1 MTNKEKKDENFQE
14 FDDFVK
20 DLQTVIDNKVYED
33 FSEYSLEFGKNP
45 YKYGKLPPNKISVQK
60 NWRGSCGDS
69 ITIYLNIEDGRIQDI
84 RYETDGCTTSSIATS
99 QTVKMVDKKT
109 IEEALQL
116 TDKQV
121 FTALGK
127 FPKEN
132 FHCATLAVTTLH
144 LTIKKYLK
152 SLNVPKISSKLI
164 GH

>member
-1 MTNKEKKDENFQE
+1 MKNKEKTDESFKE

-20 DLQTVIDNKVYED
+20 DMQNVIDDKIHED
-33 FSEYSLEFGKNP
+33 FSTYALEFVENP

-69 ITIYLNIEDGRIQDI
+69 ITFYLNIENGRILDI
-84 RYETDGCTTSSIATS
+84 RYETDGCTTSSIAGS
-99 QTVKMVDKKT
+99 QTAKMADNKT

-121 FTALGK
+121 LAALGK

-132 FHCATLAVTTLH
+132 YHCATLAITTLH
-144 LTIKKYLK
+144 LALKDYLK
-152 SLNVPKISSKLI
+152 SN
-164 GH
+164 

>member
-1 MTNKEKKDENFQE
+1 MTNKEKKDESFQE

-20 DLQTVIDNKVYED
+20 DMQNIIDDKIHED
-33 FSEYSLEFGKNP
+33 FSTYALEFIENP

-69 ITIYLNIEDGRIQDI
+69 ITYYLNIEDGRIQDI
-84 RYETDGCTTSSIATS
+84 RYETDGCTTSSLAAS
-99 QTVKMVDKKT
+99 QCTKMADKKT

-121 FTALGK
+121 FAALGK

-132 FHCATLAVTTLH
+132 FHCATLSVTTLH
-144 LTIKKYLK
+144 LALKDYLE
-152 SLNVPKISSKLI
+152 SN
-164 GH
+164 